1 MFAGDDHRLM
11 SMGRTREIPAG
22 EFKSKCLALLDQVSE
37 TRQEIVVTKR
47 GRAVA
52 RLVPIEKAPSLR
64 GSVLEADDIVDPI
77 DVTWEANK

>member
-1 MFAGDDHRLM
+1 MTMA
-11 SMGRTREIPAG
+11 RTREIPAG
-22 EFKSKCLALLDQVSE
+22 EFKARCLALLDDVAL

-77 DVTWEANK
+77 DVAWEANT

>member
-1 MFAGDDHRLM
+1 MAKA
-11 SMGRTREIPAG
+11 REVPAG
-22 EFKSKCLALLDQVSE
+22 EFKAKCLALLDQVAV

-64 GSVLEADDIVDPI
+64 GSVLAADDIVDPV
-77 DVTWEANK
+77 DVVWKANK

>member
-1 MFAGDDHRLM
+1 MASHDYRLM
-11 SMGRTREIPAG
+11 TMAKAREIPAG
-22 EFKSKCLALLDQVSE
+22 EFKARCLALLDQVAL

-64 GSVLEADDIVDPI
+64 GSVLAADDIVDPV
-77 DVTWEANK
+77 DVEWEANK

>member
-1 MFAGDDHRLM
+1 MFVGYDYRLM
-11 SMGRTREIPAG
+11 TMGRTTEVPAG
-22 EFKSKCLALLDQVSE
+22 EFKSKCLALLDHVSV

-52 RLVPIEKAPSLR
+52 RVVPMEKAASLR
-64 GSVLEADDIVDPI
+64 GSVLEADDIVEPI

>member
-1 MFAGDDHRLM
+1 MTM
-11 SMGRTREIPAG
+11 VRTREIPAG
-22 EFKSKCLALLDQVSE
+22 EFKAKCLALLDHVAV

-77 DVTWEANK
+77 DVVWEANR

>member
-1 MFAGDDHRLM
+1 MFAGYDYRLM
-11 SMGRTREIPAG
+11 TMGRTREVPAG
-22 EFKSKCLALLDQVSE
+22 EFKSKCLALLDHISV

-52 RLVPIEKAPSLR
+52 RVVPMEKAPSLR
-64 GSVLEADDIVDPI
+64 GSVLEADDIVEPI

>member
-1 MFAGDDHRLM
+1 MV
-11 SMGRTREIPAG
+11 RTREIPAG
-22 EFKSKCLALLDQVSE
+22 EFKSKCLALLDRVSE

-52 RLVPIEKAPSLR
+52 KVVPIEAPSLR
-64 GSVLEADDIVDPI
+64 GSVLEADDIVEPI